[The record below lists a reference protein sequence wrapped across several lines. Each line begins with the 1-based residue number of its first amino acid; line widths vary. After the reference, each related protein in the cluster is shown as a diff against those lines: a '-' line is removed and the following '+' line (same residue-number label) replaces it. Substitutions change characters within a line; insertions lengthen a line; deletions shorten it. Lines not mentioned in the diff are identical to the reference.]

1 MLKRVLVL
9 CGCFLFAC
17 STFAGKLEKANWFFV
32 NYTAYK
38 HKIHITI
45 NGEKLVVLDKGSGIS
60 SKPSPLKEGKN
71 VVLVRFEQKPEKIGK
86 PGLASKARIFLSPN
100 MMVGNKPL
108 PGVEITEVENYCE
121 CDIEIVIKN
130 KIPQSFKYIRKDWIS
145 NKKKICLYE
154 EQIERKAFS
163 EVCEKEIYRSWTPKG
178 APFSKECYIK
188 GKLYNAQYYKPDG
201 KIGAVVK
208 DGKGIIRE
216 WYGDGTIAT
225 EVPVVNGLRNG
236 VMKEYS
242 GKGKVISKV
251 IFKDGKEINSEQKD
265 ELDKK

>member
-1 MLKRVLVL
+1 MTVHGKPMSIGCDLKTNLGGNCGERKGRHCYMLKRVLVL

-100 MMVGNKPL
+100 MMVGNK
-108 PGVEITEVENYCE
+108 N
-121 CDIEIVIKN
+121 
-130 KIPQSFKYIRKDWIS
+130 S
-145 NKKKICLYE
+145 
-154 EQIERKAFS
+154 
-163 EVCEKEIYRSWTPKG
+163 
-178 APFSKECYIK
+178 
-188 GKLYNAQYYKPDG
+188 
-201 KIGAVVK
+201 
-208 DGKGIIRE
+208 
-216 WYGDGTIAT
+216 
-225 EVPVVNGLRNG
+225 
-236 VMKEYS
+236 
-242 GKGKVISKV
+242 
-251 IFKDGKEINSEQKD
+251 INSGCFLQM
-265 ELDKK
+265 LPISS